1 MKVSR
6 SINASLSKSP
16 GSTLNTA
23 RARTNRFKI
32 PENFQKLDI
41 DQIKKP
47 RMMLK
52 TLTSR
57 LRQDKTQSIP
67 PDVAVKVVK
76 NYILPMFESETRSK
90 LNTQRSESFG
100 HRYQFSVDGGT
111 VYSEL
116 KLSEKLS
123 KEILSLESHLTSMD
137 QIVKDNNQ
145 EKEKVTQ
152 ENQKLELELINALTN
167 ISFINGENTRLQRE
181 LIGVKLNIG
190 QITSQLKKYKNLYE
204 TTQLE
209 NERITKLL
217 QDEKA
222 SNDIRFFNMFFP

>member
-6 SINASLSKSP
+6 SINTSFHHCP

-23 RARTNRFKI
+23 RARTNRIKI
-32 PENFQKLDI
+32 PENFQRLEI

-47 RMMLK
+47 RMTLK
-52 TLTSR
+52 ALTSR
-57 LRQDKTQSIP
+57 LRQEKTQNVP

-100 HRYQFSVDGGT
+100 HRYQFSADGGT

-116 KLSEKLS
+116 KLSEKLG
-123 KEILSLESHLTSMD
+123 KEIISLESHLTSLD

-145 EKEKVTQ
+145 EKETVTQ
-152 ENQKLELELINALTN
+152 ENQKLELELINSLTN
-167 ISFINGENTRLQRE
+167 INFINEENTRLHRE
-181 LIGVKLNIG
+181 LIGIKLNIG
-190 QITSQLKKYKNLYE
+190 QIASQLNTYKNLYE

-222 SNDIRFFNMFFP
+222 SNDIRLFIMFFP